1 MPFVALTSGGISTL
15 FQKYSLFLFRRKI
28 LQTPGPQE
36 VNSWRS
42 LGAKGVAKHTYVELA
57 DVTNFPAAV
66 YMYTYIYIYVC
77 VHINIHPY
85 ILTFTHNDRY
95 MCIHIY
101 IYRERERDMNI

>member
-66 YMYTYIYIYVC
+66 YMYIHIYIYIYVC
-77 VHINIHPY
+77 TY
-85 ILTFTHNDRY
+85 
-95 MCIHIY
+95 
-101 IYRERERDMNI
+101 